1 MSDAHPPPSSP
12 TPTND
17 DGGAAPDPWRTA
29 LLARAATAQNP
40 GNYGAWATLGLA
52 QAMMGNYSAA
62 ITAYRRAWD
71 LDGGNPWYAHN
82 LGHLLDVAAHQPDE
96 ALPLLLFAE
105 TLQPGEPDVVSS
117 LAHVLGRCGD
127 PEEGLR
133 VLATASSRQDT
144 AEHIALRRWL
154 EQGAPRADPYEPGA
168 GVKARS
174 KLVTG

>member
-82 LGHLLDVAAHQPDE
+82 LGHLLAILGVFSFGSGISTPAI
-96 ALPLLLFAE
+96 
-105 TLQPGEPDVVSS
+105 SS
-117 LAHVLGRCGD
+117 ENQKC
-127 PEEGLR
+127 
-133 VLATASSRQDT
+133 
-144 AEHIALRRWL
+144 
-154 EQGAPRADPYEPGA
+154 GAPWIQISQRPFTLA
-168 GVKARS
+168 
-174 KLVTG
+174 